1 MQPNPPKSSRKAT
14 SRPPHAKTHS
24 TPAPNSSTN
33 QTRHAFFSSLLEEKS
48 SMEMSQIRYVLAAA
62 KTLNFTKTASNC
74 NVSQPALTK
83 AIKNLETELTFKQN
97 F

>member
-33 QTRHAFFSSLLEEKS
+33 QTRHAFFSSLLGH
-48 SMEMSQIRYVLAAA
+48 
-62 KTLNFTKTASNC
+62 NFYYLPVDMKGM
-74 NVSQPALTK
+74 P
-83 AIKNLETELTFKQN
+83 
-97 F
+97 

>member
-33 QTRHAFFSSLLEEKS
+33 QTRHAFFSSLLDLS
-48 SMEMSQIRYVLAAA
+48 DLARLIDGCVFNVGQGAAA
-62 KTLNFTKTASNC
+62 LG
-74 NVSQPALTK
+74 
-83 AIKNLETELTFKQN
+83 QN
-97 F
+97 